1 MQYLESHV
9 LPTTGFT
16 QLVAD
21 IERVV
26 KQQLEIEAADC
37 TIHFGQPSAD
47 YFFDNLTFFIRDHA
61 DKPRLPITSMGNG
74 FVSLFAVAL
83 IRAIV
88 KSDVGGN
95 IFIIEEP
102 ETFQHEHF
110 QEYFYKVLCEVAEK
124 NQVIYTTHSKKFVN
138 VFHPESIIR
147 FSNPD
152 RLRTH
157 VTYNQSPQIKFP
169 EELDGFSVKTPEDFG
184 KYLRTLEPNI
194 GNIVFARKVLIVEGP
209 HDLLA
214 YRTAIETKVNLGLN
228 NIAIVAAWGK
238 DSVIT
243 IVQLCKRFGIPYFV
257 VHDWDLPDPGI
268 DVSKEPGATN
278 ALYQGLA
285 AEDKAQYT
293 KNWRIRC
300 ESGAA
305 NVHHN
310 KRNLEEVLGIPTNA
324 KSAASVYERV
334 GGKSFAEVVR
344 DFPNLFSPNLR
355 QFVQVDK

>member
-1 MQYLESHV
+1 MPIGKASRTATIPTTRKTKPTTASKVENKDGVVPKHVGKSRIEVFEAAMQYLESHV

-152 RLRTH
+152 RLALTSRT
-157 VTYNQSPQIKFP
+157 TSRRRSSSPRSLTDSASRHPKISESTCGP
-169 EELDGFSVKTPEDFG
+169 WS
-184 KYLRTLEPNI
+184 RTS
-194 GNIVFARKVLIVEGP
+194 
-209 HDLLA
+209 
-214 YRTAIETKVNLGLN
+214 AI
-228 NIAIVAAWGK
+228 
-238 DSVIT
+238 SSS
-243 IVQLCKRFGIPYFV
+243 P
-257 VHDWDLPDPGI
+257 
-268 DVSKEPGATN
+268 
-278 ALYQGLA
+278 
-285 AEDKAQYT
+285 
-293 KNWRIRC
+293 
-300 ESGAA
+300 
-305 NVHHN
+305 
-310 KRNLEEVLGIPTNA
+310 A
-324 KSAASVYERV
+324 KS
-334 GGKSFAEVVR
+334 
-344 DFPNLFSPNLR
+344 
-355 QFVQVDK
+355 